1 MTIHQGDALE
11 PESIRGVFSPVPK
24 HEVLWSGVVPIS
36 GLARHPIPGPTEG
49 EAMSEPM
56 RSAKS
61 REEARLYRTRAVL
74 CRRMADKCDIVVA
87 AELFAYG
94 EDEDVGRDAKITATN
109 LRAYALHLESQADKL
124 MKEEPIILTEAE
136 CHELEDRLRTG
147 PSLPI
152 VTERR
157 MLETIQTLRSSLK
170 AIIDAAHRLAVS
182 VKDIKTDDGTVEGQ
196 MIWEARWHL
205 LQVIKERS

>member
-1 MTIHQGDALE
+1 
-11 PESIRGVFSPVPK
+11 
-24 HEVLWSGVVPIS
+24 
-36 GLARHPIPGPTEG
+36 
-49 EAMSEPM
+49 MSEPM

-157 MLETIQTLRSSLK
+157 MLETIQELRKQVASMYEVARLV
-170 AIIDAAHRLAVS
+170 AH
-182 VKDIKTDDGTVEGQ
+182 TVNQ
-196 MIWEARWHL
+196 D
-205 LQVIKERS
+205 KP

>member
-124 MKEEPIILTEAE
+124 MKEEPMILTKAE
-136 CHELEDRLRTG
+136 CQALEDRLRIG

-152 VTERR
+152 ATERR
-157 MLETIQTLRSSLK
+157 MLETIWQLR
-170 AIIDAAHRLAVS
+170 AALLALWQA
-182 VKDIKTDDGTVEGQ
+182 TDRVPTWGLDEACDRAFDLLTVDY
-196 MIWEARWHL
+196 
-205 LQVIKERS
+205 KP